1 MVALMFIAH
10 SYIQDET
17 CPLWVWH
24 EHIFQKYCDSIKRLN
39 AVVVRLLEI
48 RRYRLRVDRKEM
60 MKRYKFLCGSTS
72 HALLRNG
79 GLPTQHET
87 GSEKT
92 RSSGRSSRGSS
103 PRDEPSSPQQ
113 TREPPA
119 VLGVA

>member
-1 MVALMFIAH
+1 MDGQEVANVMVALMFIAH

-60 MKRYKFLCGSTS
+60 IQRCKYLSGATTLHSKF
-72 HALLRNG
+72 
-79 GLPTQHET
+79 
-87 GSEKT
+87 
-92 RSSGRSSRGSS
+92 SRI
-103 PRDEPSSPQQ
+103 E
-113 TREPPA
+113 
-119 VLGVA
+119 